1 MLKILVLVGGS
12 LNYGSYIINDF
23 QTTYTRTY
31 GLKNGQIRNTD
42 RYFA

>member
-23 QTTYTRTY
+23 KTTYTRIWFE
-31 GLKNGQIRNTD
+31 KWTD
-42 RYFA
+42 PKH